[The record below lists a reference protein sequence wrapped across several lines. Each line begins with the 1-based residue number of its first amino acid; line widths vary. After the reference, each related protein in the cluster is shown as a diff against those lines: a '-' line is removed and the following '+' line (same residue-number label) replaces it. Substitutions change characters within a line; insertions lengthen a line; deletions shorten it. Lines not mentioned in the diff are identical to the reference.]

1 MRFLAGIPNHLD
13 RYAEIGD
20 LGMSIIGVSI
30 SLLVLLYLVHI
41 FYKKELFSRNEAI
54 LGSALRVVF
63 LISLGVEFLH
73 KIISNSNTDIIN
85 SVNVVRGLWNNLFFG
100 YMIVV
105 GIYYILTMKESK
117 YKGYFYSFDTLI
129 MSTPI
134 IYKVFIVLV
143 GIFKFD
149 LVENLKYI
157 LLEIITVV
165 IVVLTIYFFFKMYW
179 KKSAK
184 RISLFYFFSLIGLL
198 LGLIEQSSNF
208 TSSDRTA
215 LLVSSL
221 FLFLLGSYE
230 MVYYLIHKKN
240 KEESIFTKTFTTI
253 TACICIILLNPFYNL
268 FDYSIDNTQPIW
280 DSTVRE
286 NASLSDIKTCEMIAR
301 KALNDYDSPFNV
313 IGSGGGILYYEIE
326 SVINDYRIRFFST
339 NNRIFSIYRKSRDVK
354 VVYLDEIK
362 SKEEIKDMTVKWLKS
377 IDNPYNPLVEEMII
391 EENDEVF
398 KIKFPLKF
406 TNGEIADQEHNLY
419 NDGRDLVWSKD
430 GKLIGYNSNF
440 GLYPLSYF
448 DDIEMTES
456 NVKDIVTKFYE
467 KLNNDVPPY
476 VINNI
481 SNDYSSNPI
490 VNIYTKHKETLR
502 IDTLSGDIIRYSA
515 KNKKAVSAKTENK
528 DKVLGYFKLFYDDE
542 EYSFKIEGTEYIFS
556 NEKDKIIIK
565 LDNDE
570 ELVSFYKWK
579 TKNNNKPT
587 YSEFKISRNRAL
599 KSVKNL
605 YKPWQIY
612 KSKVSLG
619 MFIDQDNNCNYGY
632 IIEITPFGK
641 KEHHVYRVDSETGNV
656 KALYD
661 FGKVI
666 KNE

>member
-1 MRFLAGIPNHLD
+1 MRFLARVPNHLD
-13 RYAEIGD
+13 RCAEIGD
-20 LGMSIIGVSI
+20 LGLSIIGVSI
-30 SLLVLLYLVHI
+30 SLLVLLFLVHI
-41 FYKKELFSRNEAI
+41 FYKKELLSRNEAI
-54 LGSALRVVF
+54 LGSVLRVFF

-73 KIISNSNTDIIN
+73 KIKSNSNTDFVDSID
-85 SVNVVRGLWNNLFFG
+85 VVRGLWNNLFFG

-117 YKGYFYSFDTLI
+117 YKGYFYSFDILI

-134 IYKVFIVLV
+134 IYKVFIVFV
-143 GIFKFD
+143 AIFKID
-149 LVENLKYI
+149 LVEELKYI
-157 LLEIITVV
+157 LLEIISVV
-165 IVVLTIYFFFKMYW
+165 IIGMTIYFFFKMYW

-184 RISLFYFFSLIGLL
+184 RIGLFYFFSLIGLL
-198 LGLIEQSSNF
+198 LGLIEQNRKF

-268 FDYSIDNTQPIW
+268 FDYSIDNVEAFW

-313 IGSGGGILYYEIE
+313 VGSGGGILYYEIV
-326 SVINDYRIRFFST
+326 SVINDYRIRFCAT
-339 NNRIFSIYRKSRDVK
+339 NNRIFSIHRKCRAVNSVC
-354 VVYLDEIK
+354 LDEIK
-362 SKEEIKDMTVKWLKS
+362 SKEEIRDLTTKWLKS
-377 IDNPYNPLVEEMII
+377 IDSPYNPLVEEMII

-398 KIKFPLKF
+398 KIDFPLKF
-406 TNGEIADQEHNLY
+406 TNGELADKEKNLY
-419 NDGRDLVWSKD
+419 NHGRDLVWSKD

-448 DDIEMTES
+448 DDIEMTDSE
-456 NVKDIVTKFYE
+456 VKSILTEFYE
-467 KLNNDVPPY
+467 KLNKEVQPY
-476 VINNI
+476 LIEHIRNH
-481 SNDYSSNPI
+481 YSSNPI
-490 VNIYTKHKETLR
+490 IDIYIKNEDALEF
-502 IDTLSGDIIRYSA
+502 DALSRDIIRYSA
-515 KNKKAVSAKTENK
+515 KNKKAVAAKTENK
-528 DKVLGYFKLFYDDE
+528 DKVLGYLKLFSDDKD
-542 EYSFKIEGTEYIFS
+542 YSFKMEGTKYIFYS
-556 NEKDKIIIK
+556 QKERITIE

-570 ELVSFYKWK
+570 ELVSFYKWRHI
-579 TKNNNKPT
+579 NNNKPT
-587 YSEFKISRNRAL
+587 YSEFKISKNRAL